1 MAKQT
6 KPNNET
12 KRRYE
17 IVQTRK
23 LISAY
28 GGVGSIV
35 ETPEGAIIV
44 NNFDEWAFFRN
55 KLHENVEHHLEDQRL
70 VGRLRQWFPKIK
82 NLVGAPIPS
91 INGYGQPSALE
102 DKKMTVSARYFP
114 EWAFCPSCHR
124 FDKLPNWNRL
134 WNNTVNRVGDNNDV
148 HPPKCFQCYAAKKG
162 KSRFQELEQ
171 IRFILTSPNGRIAD
185 IPWERW
191 IFAQI
196 ASKKDGSGS
205 ENDGDEVENKQ
216 RRRLDF
222 TKDIPTDIEFEYAT
236 SDKLNDLSGIS
247 IIARKRGS
255 SAVLGRK
262 TLLGIFNLRVS
273 ESEIFPNIRSRGEM
287 KVVIRSSNSVYYPNI
302 LQSLFLPTEKTTI
315 TEGVKNFIQKKIERN
330 RTLESIVEDLQDEH
344 KFDISVERLE
354 RLIANKFAEN
364 ATAENAALLE
374 RDYRLGEYRFITN
387 KEERYED
394 PERKLIIEPVPSV
407 NIGMDCLKLYRIDRL
422 KMTSVQTSFTRQEPI
437 DRDYY
442 LSEDQRREGSLA
454 VIRKQYTSKYA
465 KYTTHLPAV
474 ESFGEGVF
482 IEFDKKSLDTW
493 LETTPSVSGRI
504 KHIQDNFNNSRGYF
518 EARTIDP
525 KFVLVHTF
533 SHLVIK
539 ELEFLCGYPMT
550 SLQERLYISDEMQGV
565 LIYTIAGS
573 EGSYGG
579 LTSLCRSE
587 RIGRIL
593 QSALHRA
600 KDCAADPICY
610 NTDEP
615 TGQGFGGTNL
625 AACYSCALL
634 PETSCEEFNRFL
646 DRKILVDDET
656 GFFAAS
662 GQSSFARLGGAKA

>member
-1 MAKQT
+1 MAKQAR
-6 KPNNET
+6 PNNET

-35 ETPEGAIIV
+35 DTPEGAIIV

-55 KLHENVEHHLEDQRL
+55 KLHENVDYHVDDQRL
-70 VGRLRQWFPKIK
+70 IGRLRQWFPNIK
-82 NLVGAPIPS
+82 SLVGAPRPN
-91 INGYGQPSALE
+91 INGFGQPEELIDRQKS
-102 DKKMTVSARYFP
+102 VSARYFP

-124 FDKLPNWNRL
+124 FDRLLNWNRL
-134 WNNTVNRVGDNNDV
+134 WLNNVDRAGDKNDV
-148 HPPKCFQCYAAKKG
+148 HPPKCFQCYKTKKG
-162 KSRFQELEQ
+162 KARFQELEQ

-191 IFAQI
+191 VFAQMS
-196 ASKKDGSGS
+196 SKSEENGN
-205 ENDGDEVENKQ
+205 ENDGDEGENKQ

-222 TKDIPTDIEFEYAT
+222 TKDMPSDVEFEYAT

-247 IIARKRGS
+247 IIARKRGNGD
-255 SAVLGRK
+255 VLGRK

-273 ESEIFPNIRSRGEM
+273 ESEIFPNTRNRAEM

-302 LQSLFLPTEKTTI
+302 LQSLFLPIEKATI
-315 TEGVKNFIQKKIERN
+315 TEGVKNFIQNKLKRG
-330 RTLESIVEDLQDEH
+330 RSLASIVEDLQDEH
-344 KFDISVERLE
+344 QFDVSVERLE
-354 RLIANKFAEN
+354 RLIDHDFQEEASS
-364 ATAENAALLE
+364 ENAASLE
-374 RDYRLGEYRFITN
+374 KDYRLGEYRFIIKQ
-387 KEERYED
+387 KERHED
-394 PERKLIIEPVPSV
+394 PDRKLIIEPVPSA
-407 NIGMDCLKLYRIDRL
+407 NIGIDCLNLYRIDKL

-442 LSEDQRREGSLA
+442 LSEDERREGSIA
-454 VIRKQYTSKYA
+454 VIRKQYTSKYG
-465 KYTTHLPAV
+465 KRTTHLPAV
-474 ESFGEGVF
+474 ESFGEGIF
-482 IEFDKKSLDTW
+482 IEFDKATIEHW
-493 LETTPSVSGRI
+493 LKMTPSVLERI

-550 SLQERLYISDEMQGV
+550 SLQERLYVSDDMQGV

-579 LTSLCRSE
+579 LASLCRSE

-656 GFFAAS
+656 GFFAK
-662 GQSSFARLGGAKA
+662 AKLC